1 MFASRRTWLDT
12 LGWLAEACSLRPGN
26 TQQRRIWL
34 DSCQKRCGDQLCW
47 SGQIGRVE
55 RRGAMLKKMMSKVI
69 KDTNA
74 SGRETLDMILSDGL
88 NAANKIT
95 RHRVLLLRLWVLP
108 RLHRIP
114 GTPCDEDTGRQLL
127 VYSHVT
133 ERRHVKR
140 S

>member
-1 MFASRRTWLDT
+1 
-12 LGWLAEACSLRPGN
+12 
-26 TQQRRIWL
+26 
-34 DSCQKRCGDQLCW
+34 
-47 SGQIGRVE
+47 
-55 RRGAMLKKMMSKVI
+55 MLKKMMSKVI

-74 SGRETLDMILSDGL
+74 SGRETLDMILSEGL

-95 RHRVLLLRLWVLP
+95 RHRGLAPAPWVLS
-108 RLHRIP
+108 RLP
-114 GTPCDEDTGRQLL
+114 ATTCDEDTGRQLL